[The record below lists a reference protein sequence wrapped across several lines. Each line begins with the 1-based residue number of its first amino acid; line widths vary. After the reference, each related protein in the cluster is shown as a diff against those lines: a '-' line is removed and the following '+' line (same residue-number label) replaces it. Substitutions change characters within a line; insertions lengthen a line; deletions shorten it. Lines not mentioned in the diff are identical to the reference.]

1 MTQEFTEKVEKI
13 ISKSKELVQEYN
25 HIEIQP
31 WHMVLALLDDPDSA
45 LKKVIVKSGGDSLMV
60 ERAIKRKIVQL
71 PVQTPPPDE
80 IGFSKNAYKVIQN
93 AQKISSKNKDKYCTL
108 DSLILALLDFGDVS
122 NVFQSSGIDIN
133 TLKEQVKKLRSGGP
147 ADSKNAEETFDAL
160 SKYAID
166 MTALAEQGK
175 FDPVIGR
182 DDEIRRVIRVLTCRK
197 KNNPCLIGEPG
208 VGKTAIIEGL
218 AQRIVANDIPANL
231 KCRLYSLDMGSL
243 VAGTAYR
250 GDFEKRLKAVL
261 NEVTSSEENII
272 LFIDEIH
279 LVLGAGATSG
289 SMDAANL
296 LKPMLARGELR
307 CIGATTLAEY
317 REYVEKDAAFERRFQ
332 QVYVGEPSVQDTITI
347 LRGLKEKFEA
357 YAGVKILDSALVQAA
372 YLSNRYITNR
382 FLPDKAIDLIDEAC
396 AYAKV
401 QLESQPEQIDILQ
414 RKKFQL
420 EIEKTALSGEKS
432 QFAKDRLQKVEEE
445 IAQLNENLKP
455 LLSQYESEKKR
466 IDEIGTMNKKLDEIR
481 NKIADA
487 ERKHDLT
494 LAADL
499 KYYAL
504 PEVENR
510 LKQLEAK
517 REQELNDMIEEEGE
531 NYGHGQAL
539 DNNELFNDENMENG
553 KHEAP
558 KPPKERLL
566 KEIIGPNEIADIVSK
581 WTGIP
586 VQRLSQG
593 EAERFLH
600 LAEHL
605 HHRIIGQDEAVELVA
620 EAILRSRAGLA
631 REHAP
636 GGSFLFLGPTGVG
649 KTELAKALACE
660 LFDDEKYI
668 VRIDMTEYM
677 EKHSVSRLIGAPPG
691 YVGYEESGLLTEAV
705 RRRPYSIVLFDEVEK
720 AHPEVINI
728 LLQVLDDGVLTDGKG
743 RTVDFSNTVIIMTS
757 NLGYRPLQAL
767 ALNGKTDID
776 AITREKVMEEV
787 RQRLKPELIN
797 RLDDIILFHPL
808 SQKQLRT
815 IIVNQMKNIEKRI
828 AKQGLMNLK
837 LNMTEAAQDFVLR
850 EAYDPAYGAR
860 PIRRYLEKHIVTRL
874 SYLKMKNKLFPGCIV
889 NIDFSEDKNKPVDH
903 QILLNVNG
911 GASGAASPLY
921 SPSISSDYSGSYNPR
936 KRYFEDDALIFTIQ
950 PPELDLNATDDKMD
964 LWE

>member
-1 MTQEFTEKVEKI
+1 MSENFTDKVEKI
-13 ISKSKELVQEYN
+13 FSKSKELAQEAN

-31 WHMVLALLDDPDSA
+31 WHILLALLNDEDNTF
-45 LKKVIVKSGGDSLMV
+45 KKIITKSGGDALMV
-60 ERAIKRKIVQL
+60 ERAIKRKFVHL
-71 PVQTPPPDE
+71 PVQNPPPNE
-80 IGFSKNAYKVIQN
+80 ITFSKNAYKIIQN
-93 AQKISSKNKDKYCTL
+93 AQKISSNNKDKFCTI
-108 DSLILALLDFGDVS
+108 DSLILALVEFSDVS
-122 NVFQSSGIDIN
+122 NIFQSTGVNVDKV
-133 TLKEQVKKLRSGGP
+133 KEQVKKLRGNGP
-147 ADSKNAEETFDAL
+147 ADSKNAEDTFDAL
-160 SKYAID
+160 NKYAID

-218 AQRIVANDIPANL
+218 AQRIVANDVPSNL
-231 KCRLYSLDMGSL
+231 KCRLFSLDMGSL
-243 VAGTAYR
+243 VAGSAYR
-250 GDFEKRLKAVL
+250 GDFEKRIKAVL

-279 LVLGAGATSG
+279 LVLGAGKTSG

-401 QLESQPEQIDILQ
+401 QLESQPEQIDILE
-414 RKKFQL
+414 RKRFQL
-420 EIEKTALSGEKS
+420 EIEKTALAGEKS
-432 QFAKDRLQKVEEE
+432 QVAKDRLQKVEEE
-445 IAQLNENLKP
+445 IAQLNEKLKP
-455 LLSQYESEKKR
+455 LLDQYKSEKKR

-487 ERKHDLT
+487 ERRHDLA

-504 PEVENR
+504 PEVEKR
-510 LKQLEAK
+510 IKELEAI
-517 REQELNDMIEEEGE
+517 REQEINDMIEEGDKI
-531 NYGHGQAL
+531 NKGKTL
-539 DNNELFNDENMENG
+539 NNNDLFNEKDDN
-553 KHEAP
+553 HHTIP
-558 KPPKERLL
+558 KEEQKERLL

-593 EAERFLH
+593 EAERFLK

-605 HHRIIGQDEAVELVA
+605 HQRIIGQNEAVELVA

-631 REHAP
+631 REKAP
-636 GGSFLFLGPTGVG
+636 AGSFLFLGPTGVG

-691 YVGYEESGLLTEAV
+691 YVGYEESGQLTEAV

-757 NLGYRPLQAL
+757 NLGYRPLQSL
-767 ALNGKTDID
+767 ALNGTTKID
-776 AITREKVMEEV
+776 ENTREKVMEEV
-787 RQRLKPELIN
+787 RQCLKPELIN

-808 SQKQLRT
+808 SQKELRT
-815 IIVNQMKNIEKRI
+815 IIVNQIKNIEKRI
-828 AKQGLMNLK
+828 AKQGLMNMI
-837 LNMTEAAQDFVLR
+837 LNITKEAQDFILK
-850 EAYDPAYGAR
+850 ESYDPAYGAR

-874 SYLKMKNKLFPGCIV
+874 SFLKIKGKLYPGCIV
-889 NIDFSEDKNKPVDH
+889 NIDYSSEKVKPMDD
-903 QILLNVNG
+903 QILLNN
-911 GASGAASPLY
+911 GAS
-921 SPSISSDYSGSYNPR
+921 SPSISSDDSGSYNPR
-936 KRYFEDDALIFTIQ
+936 KRYFEDDSLTFTIQ
-950 PPELDLNATDDKMD
+950 PPEIDLNNNEDKMD
-964 LWE
+964 L

>member
-1 MTQEFTEKVEKI
+1 MSENFTEKVEKI
-13 ISKSKELVQEYN
+13 ILKSKELAQEAN

-31 WHMVLALLDDPDSA
+31 WHMFLALLDDPEGI
-45 LKKVIVKSGGDSLMV
+45 LKNIISKCGGDALMV
-60 ERAIKRKIVQL
+60 ERAIKRKVVQL
-71 PVQTPPPDE
+71 PVQTPPPDN
-80 IGFSKNAYKVIQN
+80 IGFSKTAYKVIQN
-93 AQKISSKNKDKYCTL
+93 AQKISSKNNDKFCTL
-108 DSLILALLDFGDVS
+108 DSLILALVEHNEISGVLQSFNIDVDG
-122 NVFQSSGIDIN
+122 V
-133 TLKEQVKKLRSGGP
+133 KEQIKKLRGSGS
-147 ADSKNAEETFDAL
+147 AESKNAEDTYDAL
-160 SKYAID
+160 NKYAID

-218 AQRIVANDIPANL
+218 AQRIVANDVPANL

-243 VAGTAYR
+243 VAGTAFR
-250 GDFEKRLKAVL
+250 GDFEKRLKALL

-279 LVLGAGATSG
+279 LVLGAGKTSG

-401 QLESQPEQIDILQ
+401 QLESQPEQIDILE

-420 EIEKTALSGEKS
+420 EIEKTALAGEKS
-432 QFAKDRLQKVEEE
+432 QIAKDRLQKVEEE
-445 IAQLNENLKP
+445 IAELNEKLKP
-455 LLSQYESEKKR
+455 LMEQYKNEKKR
-466 IDEIGTMNKKLDEIR
+466 IDEIGTITKKLDEIR
-481 NKIADA
+481 YKIADA
-487 ERKHDLT
+487 ERKHDLA

-504 PEVENR
+504 PEVEKR
-510 LKQLEAK
+510 LKELEAK
-517 REQELNDMIEEEGE
+517 REKELDEMIEEGDNFNNNNNSAKKAMNHEDLFVDKEG
-531 NYGHGQAL
+531 
-539 DNNELFNDENMENG
+539 D
-553 KHEAP
+553 
-558 KPPKERLL
+558 KPGSTKTPQNERLL
-566 KEIIGPNEIADIVSK
+566 KEIIGPNEIAAIVSK

-600 LAEHL
+600 LAERL
-605 HHRIIGQDEAVELVA
+605 HNRIIGQDEAVELVA
-620 EAILRSRAGLA
+620 EAILRSRAGLS
-631 REHAP
+631 REKAP
-636 GGSFLFLGPTGVG
+636 AGSFLFLGPTGVG

-691 YVGYEESGLLTEAV
+691 YVGYEESGQLTEAV

-767 ALNGKTDID
+767 ALNGRTDID
-776 AITREKVMEEV
+776 NGTRSKVMEEV
-787 RQRLKPELIN
+787 RQCLKPELIN

-808 SQKQLRT
+808 STKELRT
-815 IIVNQMKNIEKRI
+815 IIINQIKNIEKRI
-828 AKQGLMNLK
+828 ATQGLVNMKLK
-837 LNMTEAAQDFVLR
+837 ITERAQDFVLK

-860 PIRRYLEKHIVTRL
+860 PLRRYLEKHIVTRL
-874 SYLKMKNKLFPGCIV
+874 SYLKIKGKLYAGCTV
-889 NIDFSEDKNKPVDH
+889 NIDTSSEKNKTPDS
-903 QILLNVNG
+903 QILLNK
-911 GASGAASPLY
+911 AS
-921 SPSISSDYSGSYNPR
+921 SPSPYLSPSANAEISESHNSK
-936 KRYFEDDALIFTIQ
+936 KRYFDDDALIFTVQ
-950 PPELDLNATDDKMD
+950 PPELNLN
-964 LWE
+964 EN

>member
-1 MTQEFTEKVEKI
+1 MSENFSEKVEKI
-13 ISKSKELVQEYN
+13 ILKSKELAQEAN

-31 WHMVLALLDDPDSA
+31 WHMFLALLDDPDGV
-45 LKKVIVKSGGDSLMV
+45 LKSIITKSGGDSLMV

-71 PVQTPPPDE
+71 PIQTPPPE
-80 IGFSKNAYKVIQN
+80 NITFSKTAYKVIQN
-93 AQKISSKNKDKYCTL
+93 AQKISSKNKDKFCTI
-108 DSLILALLDFGDVS
+108 DSLIIALVEFSDISSILK
-122 NVFQSSGIDIN
+122 SSGIDVD
-133 TLKEQVKKLRSGGP
+133 TVKEQVKKLRGNGV
-147 ADSKNAEETFDAL
+147 ADSKNAEDTFDAL

-218 AQRIVANDIPANL
+218 AQRIVANDIPSNL

-261 NEVTSSEENII
+261 SEVTSSEEPVI

-279 LVLGAGATSG
+279 LVLGAGQTSG

-401 QLESQPEQIDILQ
+401 QLESQPEQIDILE

-432 QFAKDRLQKVEEE
+432 QIAKDRLQKVEEE
-445 IAQLNENLKP
+445 IAQLEEKLKP
-455 LLSQYESEKKR
+455 LMEQYKSEKKR

-481 NKIADA
+481 SKIADA
-487 ERKHDLT
+487 ERRQDLA

-510 LKQLEAK
+510 LKELEAK
-517 REQELNDMIEEEGE
+517 REKELDEMIEEG
-531 NYGHGQAL
+531 
-539 DNNELFNDENMENG
+539 DNFANNTMNNNDLFNEKNEG
-553 KHEAP
+553 KSVAP
-558 KPPKERLL
+558 KEQNERLL
-566 KEIIGPNEIADIVSK
+566 KEIIGANEIADIVSK

-593 EAERFLH
+593 EAERFLN

-605 HHRIIGQDEAVELVA
+605 HNRIIGQDEAVELVA

-631 REHAP
+631 REKAP
-636 GGSFLFLGPTGVG
+636 AGSFLFLGPTGVG

-691 YVGYEESGLLTEAV
+691 YVGYEESGQLTEAV

-767 ALNGKTDID
+767 ALNGRTDID
-776 AITREKVMEEV
+776 NNTRAQVMEEV
-787 RQRLKPELIN
+787 RQTLKPELIN

-808 SQKQLRT
+808 SKKELRT
-815 IIVNQMKNIEKRI
+815 IITNQIKNIEKRI
-828 AKQGLMNLK
+828 ANQGLMK
-837 LNMTEAAQDFVLR
+837 MSLNITEEAQDFILR

-874 SYLKMKNKLFPGCIV
+874 SYLKIKGKLYPGCTV
-889 NIDFSEDKNKPVDH
+889 NIDFSSDKVKPIND
-903 QILLNVNG
+903 QILLNG
-911 GASGAASPLY
+911 SSSPIS
-921 SPSISSDYSGSYNPR
+921 SPSLSDSYNPR
-936 KRYFEDDALIFTIQ
+936 KRYFEDDSLTFTVQ
-950 PPELDLNATDDKMD
+950 PPENNDEEKM
-964 LWE
+964 EF

>member
-1 MTQEFTEKVEKI
+1 MSENFSEKVEKI
-13 ISKSKELVQEYN
+13 ILKSKELAQEN
-25 HIEIQP
+25 SHIEIQP
-31 WHMVLALLDDPDSA
+31 WHMILALLDDEDSI
-45 LKKVIVKSGGDSLMV
+45 LKKIITKSGGDALTF
-60 ERAIKRKIVQL
+60 ERAIKRKMVQL
-71 PVQTPPPDE
+71 PVQNPPPND
-80 IGFSKNAYKVIQN
+80 ITFSKTAYKIIEN
-93 AQKISSKNKDKYCTL
+93 AQKISSKNKDKFCTV
-108 DSLILALLDFGDVS
+108 DSLIIALIES
-122 NVFQSSGIDIN
+122 NDIANILKSSGINIDSV
-133 TLKEQVKKLRSGGP
+133 KEQIKKLRGNGP
-147 ADSKNAEETFDAL
+147 ADSKNAEDTFDAL
-160 SKYAID
+160 NKYAID

-231 KCRLYSLDMGSL
+231 KCRLYSLDMGAL
-243 VAGTAYR
+243 VAGSAYR

-261 NEVTSSEENII
+261 NEVTTSEEPII

-279 LVLGAGATSG
+279 LVLGAGKTSG

-401 QLESQPEQIDILQ
+401 QLESQPEQIDILE

-432 QFAKDRLQKVEEE
+432 QIAKDRLQKVEEE
-445 IAQLNENLKP
+445 IGQLDEQLKP
-455 LLSQYESEKKR
+455 LMEQYKSEKKR

-481 NKIADA
+481 YKIADA
-487 ERKHDLT
+487 ERRQDLA

-510 LKQLEAK
+510 LKELEAK
-517 REQELNDMIEEEGE
+517 REKEIDEMMEEGD
-531 NYGHGQAL
+531 QF
-539 DNNELFNDENMENG
+539 NNAKTMNNNDLFNGENSVL
-553 KHEAP
+553 P
-558 KPPKERLL
+558 KESKERLL

-593 EAERFLH
+593 EAERFLN

-605 HHRIIGQDEAVELVA
+605 HNRIIGQDEAVELVA

-631 REHAP
+631 REKAP
-636 GGSFLFLGPTGVG
+636 AGSFLFLGPTGVG

-691 YVGYEESGLLTEAV
+691 YVGYEESGQLTEAV

-767 ALNGKTDID
+767 ALNGRTDID
-776 AITREKVMEEV
+776 PNTREKVMEEV
-787 RQRLKPELIN
+787 RQTLKPELIN

-808 SQKQLRT
+808 SQKELRT
-815 IIVNQMKNIEKRI
+815 IITNQIKYIEKRI
-828 AKQGLMNLK
+828 AKQGLMN
-837 LNMTEAAQDFVLR
+837 MTLQITTEAQDFVLR

-874 SYLKMKNKLFPGCIV
+874 SYLKIKGKLYPGCTV
-889 NIDFSEDKNKPVDH
+889 NIDFSPEKVKPTEE
-903 QILLNVNG
+903 QLLLNN
-911 GASGAASPLY
+911 SSSPAT
-921 SPSISSDYSGSYNPR
+921 SPSLSASYNPR
-936 KRYFEDDALIFTIQ
+936 KRYFEDDSLTFTIQ
-950 PPELDLNATDDKMD
+950 PPEDNNEDKME
-964 LWE
+964 L

>member
-1 MTQEFTEKVEKI
+1 MSENFTEKVEKI
-13 ISKSKELVQEYN
+13 ILKSKELAQEAN

-31 WHMVLALLDDPDSA
+31 WHMFLALLDDPDGV
-45 LKKVIVKSGGDSLMV
+45 LKNIITKCGGDSLMV
-60 ERAIKRKIVQL
+60 ERAIKRKVVQL
-71 PVQTPPPDE
+71 PIQTPPPDD
-80 IGFSKNAYKVIQN
+80 IGFSKNSYKVIQN
-93 AQKISSKNKDKYCTL
+93 AQKISSKNKDKFCTL
-108 DSLILALLDFGDVS
+108 DSLILALVDYSEISNILQTAGIDVS
-122 NVFQSSGIDIN
+122 NI
-133 TLKEQVKKLRSGGP
+133 KEQVKKLRGSGT
-147 ADSKNAEETFDAL
+147 ADSKNAEDTFDAL
-160 SKYAID
+160 NKYAID

-218 AQRIVANDIPANL
+218 AQRIVANDIPSNL

-243 VAGTAYR
+243 VAGTAFR

-261 NEVTSSEENII
+261 NEVTSSEEKII

-401 QLESQPEQIDILQ
+401 QLESQPEQIDILE

-432 QFAKDRLQKVEEE
+432 QIAKDRLQKVEEE
-445 IAQLNENLKP
+445 IAELNEKLKP
-455 LLSQYESEKKR
+455 LMEQYKNEKKR
-466 IDEIGTMNKKLDEIR
+466 IDEIGAMNKKLDEIR
-481 NKIADA
+481 YKIADA
-487 ERKHDLT
+487 ERRQDLA

-510 LKQLEAK
+510 LKSLEAK
-517 REQELNDMIEEEGE
+517 REKEIDEMIEEG
-531 NYGHGQAL
+531 
-539 DNNELFNDENMENG
+539 DNFSKGKSMDNSELFHEDKNEG
-553 KHEAP
+553 KNEVP
-558 KPPKERLL
+558 KEQKERLL

-605 HHRIIGQDEAVELVA
+605 HNRIIGQDEAVELVA

-631 REHAP
+631 REKAP
-636 GGSFLFLGPTGVG
+636 AGSFLFLGPTGVG

-691 YVGYEESGLLTEAV
+691 YVGYEESGQLTEAV

-720 AHPEVINI
+720 ARPEVINI

-743 RTVDFSNTVIIMTS
+743 RTVDFSNAVIIMTS

-767 ALNGKTDID
+767 ALNGRTDID
-776 AITREKVMEEV
+776 DVTRGKVMDEV
-787 RQRLKPELIN
+787 RQCLKPELIN
-797 RLDDIILFHPL
+797 RLDDIVLFHPL
-808 SQKQLRT
+808 SKKELRT
-815 IIVNQMKNIEKRI
+815 IIVNQIKNIEKRI
-828 AKQGLMNLK
+828 AKQGLVNMI
-837 LNMTEAAQDFVLR
+837 LNITEEAQDFVLG

-874 SYLKMKNKLFPGCIV
+874 SYLKIKGKLYPGCTV
-889 NIDFSEDKNKPVDH
+889 NIDYSPEKHKTPDS
-903 QILLNVNG
+903 QILLNKG
-911 GASGAASPLY
+911 L
-921 SPSISSDYSGSYNPR
+921 SPSPYLSPSLGSDYSESSNSK
-936 KRYFEDDALIFTIQ
+936 KRYFDDDALTFTVQ
-950 PPELDLNATDDKMD
+950 PPELNEDKM
-964 LWE
+964 EI

>member
-1 MTQEFTEKVEKI
+1 MSDKFTEKVEKI
-13 ISKSKELVQEYN
+13 ILKSKELAQEAN

-31 WHMVLALLDDPDSA
+31 WHMFLALLDDPENI
-45 LKKVIVKSGGDSLMV
+45 LKNIITKCGGDSLMV

-71 PVQTPPPDE
+71 PVQTPPPDD
-80 IGFSKNAYKVIQN
+80 IGFSKNTYKVIQN
-93 AQKISSKNKDKYCTL
+93 AQKISSKNKDKFCTL
-108 DSLILALLDFGDVS
+108 DSLILALIEYNEIS
-122 NVFQSSGIDIN
+122 NILQTAGIDIN
-133 TLKEQVKKLRSGGP
+133 TIKEKVKKLRGSGSS
-147 ADSKNAEETFDAL
+147 DSRNAEDTFDAL
-160 SKYAID
+160 NKYAID

-175 FDPVIGR
+175 LDPVIGR

-218 AQRIVANDIPANL
+218 AQRIVANDIPSNL

-243 VAGTAYR
+243 VAGTAFR
-250 GDFEKRLKAVL
+250 GDFEKRLKALL

-401 QLESQPEQIDILQ
+401 QLESQPEQIDILE

-432 QFAKDRLQKVEEE
+432 QIAKDRLQKVEEE
-445 IAQLNENLKP
+445 IAELNEKLKP
-455 LLSQYESEKKR
+455 LMEQYKSEKKR

-481 NKIADA
+481 YKIADA
-487 ERKHDLT
+487 ERRQDLA

-510 LKQLEAK
+510 LKELEAK
-517 REQELNDMIEEEGE
+517 REKEINEMIEEG
-531 NYGHGQAL
+531 
-539 DNNELFNDENMENG
+539 DNFKPTTSLNHRELFYDDKSEKSEG
-553 KHEAP
+553 KHESTRDQ
-558 KPPKERLL
+558 KERLL

-600 LAEHL
+600 LAERL
-605 HHRIIGQDEAVELVA
+605 HQRIIGQDEAVELVA

-631 REHAP
+631 REKAP
-636 GGSFLFLGPTGVG
+636 AGSFLFLGPTGVG

-691 YVGYEESGLLTEAV
+691 YVGYEESGQLTEAV
-705 RRRPYSIVLFDEVEK
+705 RRRPYSIVLFDEIEK

-743 RTVDFSNTVIIMTS
+743 RTVDFSNAVIIMTS

-767 ALNGKTDID
+767 ALDGRTTID
-776 AITREKVMEEV
+776 ETTRGKVMEEV
-787 RQRLKPELIN
+787 RQCLKPELIN
-797 RLDDIILFHPL
+797 RLDDIVLFHPL
-808 SQKQLRT
+808 SQKELRT
-815 IIVNQMKNIEKRI
+815 IIVNQVKNIEKRI
-828 AKQGLMNLK
+828 AKQGLINMI
-837 LNMTEAAQDFVLR
+837 LNITKDAQDFVLS

-874 SYLKMKNKLFPGCIV
+874 SYLKIKGKLYPGCIV
-889 NIDFSEDKNKPVDH
+889 NIDYSPEKNKTLNS
-903 QILLNVNG
+903 QILLNRG
-911 GASGAASPLY
+911 S
-921 SPSISSDYSGSYNPR
+921 SPSPYLSSSPSSADFSESYNPK
-936 KRYFEDDALIFTIQ
+936 KRYFDDDALTITVQ
-950 PPELDLNATDDKMD
+950 PPELDLNNTDKKMKI
-964 LWE
+964 

>member
-1 MTQEFTEKVEKI
+1 MSSRYSNMAENI
-13 ISKSKELVQEYN
+13 ILKSKELAQEN
-25 HIEIQP
+25 SHIEIQP
-31 WHMVLALLDDPDSA
+31 WHMFIALIDDEDSM
-45 LKKVIVKSGGDSLMV
+45 LKKAITKSGGDSLTV
-60 ERAIKRKIVQL
+60 ECAIKRKIVQL
-71 PVQTPPPDE
+71 PVQNPPPIE
-80 IGFSKNAYKVIQN
+80 VNFSKATYTIIQN
-93 AQKISSKNKDKYCTL
+93 AQKISSKNKDKFCTVY
-108 DSLILALLDFGDVS
+108 SLIIALIESTEISSILK
-122 NVFQSSGIDIN
+122 SSGIDVN
-133 TLKEQVKKLRSGGP
+133 NVKEQIKKIRGNST
-147 ADSKNAEETFDAL
+147 ADSKNAEDTFDAL
-160 SKYAID
+160 NKYAID

-231 KCRLYSLDMGSL
+231 KCRLYSLDMGAL
-243 VAGTAYR
+243 VAGSAYR

-261 NEVTSSEENII
+261 NEVTTSEEPIV

-279 LVLGAGATSG
+279 LVLGAGKTSG

-401 QLESQPEQIDILQ
+401 QLESQPEQIDILE
-414 RKKFQL
+414 RKKLQL

-432 QFAKDRLQKVEEE
+432 QIAKDRLQKVEEE
-445 IAQLNENLKP
+445 ICQLNEKLKP
-455 LLSQYESEKKR
+455 LMEQYKNEKKR

-487 ERKHDLT
+487 ERKHDLA

-510 LKQLEAK
+510 LKELEAK
-517 REQELNDMIEEEGE
+517 REKELDEMIEEEDDNFNNGKMIGNNNE
-531 NYGHGQAL
+531 FF
-539 DNNELFNDENMENG
+539 DNNQSGE
-553 KHEAP
+553 KP
-558 KPPKERLL
+558 KVPKEQNERLL
-566 KEIIGPNEIADIVSK
+566 KEIIGANEIADIVSK

-593 EAERFLH
+593 EAERFLN

-605 HHRIIGQDEAVELVA
+605 HNRIIGQDEAVELVA

-631 REHAP
+631 REKAP
-636 GGSFLFLGPTGVG
+636 AGSFLFLGPTGVG

-691 YVGYEESGLLTEAV
+691 YVGYEESGQLTEAV

-757 NLGYRPLQAL
+757 NLGYRPLQTL
-767 ALNGKTDID
+767 AINNRTDID
-776 AITREKVMEEV
+776 KNTRDLVMEEV
-787 RQRLKPELIN
+787 RQTLKPELIN

-808 SQKQLRT
+808 SKKELRT
-815 IIVNQMKNIEKRI
+815 IITNQIKNIEKRI
-828 AKQGLMNLK
+828 ANQGLLK
-837 LNMTEAAQDFVLR
+837 MTINITEGAQDFILS

-874 SYLKMKNKLFPGCIV
+874 SYLKIKGKLYPGCIV
-889 NIDFSEDKNKPVDH
+889 NID
-903 QILLNVNG
+903 
-911 GASGAASPLY
+911 Y
-921 SPSISSDYSGSYNPR
+921 SSDNNNLIYNQVPSNDIILSSDNITTSLSSN
-936 KRYFEDDALIFTIQ
+936 FSDTNL
-950 PPELDLNATDDKMD
+950 
-964 LWE
+964 

>member
-1 MTQEFTEKVEKI
+1 MSENFSEKVEKI
-13 ISKSKELVQEYN
+13 ILKSKELAQEAN

-31 WHMVLALLDDPDSA
+31 WHMFLALLDDPDGV
-45 LKKVIVKSGGDSLMV
+45 LKKIITKSGGDSLMV

-71 PVQTPPPDE
+71 PIQTPPPE
-80 IGFSKNAYKVIQN
+80 NITFSKTAYKVIQN
-93 AQKISSKNKDKYCTL
+93 AQKISSKNKDKFCTI
-108 DSLILALLDFGDVS
+108 DSLIIALVEFSDIS
-122 NVFQSSGIDIN
+122 NILKSSGIDIDN
-133 TLKEQVKKLRSGGP
+133 VKDQVKKLRGNGV

-218 AQRIVANDIPANL
+218 AQRIVANDVPSNL

-261 NEVTSSEENII
+261 SEVTSSEEPVI

-279 LVLGAGATSG
+279 LVLGAGQTSG

-401 QLESQPEQIDILQ
+401 QLESQPEQIDILE

-420 EIEKTALSGEKS
+420 EIEKTALEGEKS
-432 QFAKDRLQKVEEE
+432 QIAKDRLQKVEEE
-445 IAQLNENLKP
+445 IAKLNEQLKP
-455 LLSQYESEKKR
+455 LMEQYKNEKKR

-481 NKIADA
+481 YKIADA
-487 ERKHDLT
+487 ERRQDLA

-504 PEVENR
+504 PEVEKR
-510 LKQLEAK
+510 LKELEAK
-517 REQELNDMIEEEGE
+517 REKEIDEMIEEG
-531 NYGHGQAL
+531 
-539 DNNELFNDENMENG
+539 DNFNNNAKAMNNNDLFNEKDGE
-553 KHEAP
+553 KHETP
-558 KPPKERLL
+558 KEQKERLL

-605 HHRIIGQDEAVELVA
+605 HNRIIGQDEAVELVS

-631 REHAP
+631 REKAP
-636 GGSFLFLGPTGVG
+636 AGSFLFLGPTGVG

-691 YVGYEESGLLTEAV
+691 YVGYEESGQLTEAV

-757 NLGYRPLQAL
+757 NLCYRPLQEL
-767 ALNGKTDID
+767 ALNGRTDID
-776 AITREKVMEEV
+776 KTTRDRVMEEV
-787 RQRLKPELIN
+787 RQCLKPELIN

-808 SQKQLRT
+808 SQDQLRT
-815 IIVNQMKNIEKRI
+815 IITNQIKYIEKRI
-828 AKQGLMNLK
+828 AKQGLMN
-837 LNMTEAAQDFVLR
+837 MTLTITKEAQDFILR

-874 SYLKMKNKLFPGCIV
+874 SFLKIKGKLYAGCIV
-889 NIDFSEDKNKPVDH
+889 NIDYAPEKNKGADE
-903 QILLNVNG
+903 QILLN
-911 GASGAASPLY
+911 ARSPSPYY
-921 SPSISSDYSGSYNPR
+921 SPSHGSDYSESYNPK
-936 KRYFEDDALIFTIQ
+936 KRYFDDDALTFTIQ
-950 PPELDLNATDDKMD
+950 PPELNLNDDKM
-964 LWE
+964 EM

>member
-1 MTQEFTEKVEKI
+1 MSENFTEKVEKI
-13 ISKSKELVQEYN
+13 ILKSKELAQEAN

-31 WHMVLALLDDPDSA
+31 WHMTLALLDDPDGVF
-45 LKKVIVKSGGDSLMV
+45 KKILSKSGGDSLMV
-60 ERAIKRKIVQL
+60 ERSIKRKIVHL
-71 PVQTPPPDE
+71 PVQSPPPDN
-80 IGFSKNAYKVIQN
+80 ITFSKNAYKIIQD
-93 AQKISSKNKDKYCTL
+93 AQKISSKNKDKFCTL
-108 DSLILALLDFGDVS
+108 DSLIIALVEFKDISDILK
-122 NVFQSSGIDIN
+122 SSGVDVN
-133 TLKEQVKKLRSGGP
+133 AVKEQVKKLRGSGT
-147 ADSKNAEETFDAL
+147 ADSKNAEDTFDAL
-160 SKYAID
+160 NKYAID

-175 FDPVIGR
+175 LDPVIGR

-218 AQRIVANDIPANL
+218 AQRIVANDVPSNL

-279 LVLGAGATSG
+279 LVLGAGKTSG

-382 FLPDKAIDLIDEAC
+382 FLPDKAIDLVDEAC

-401 QLESQPEQIDILQ
+401 QLESQPEQIDILE
-414 RKKFQL
+414 RKIFQL

-432 QFAKDRLQKVEEE
+432 QIAKDRLKKVEEE
-445 IAQLNENLKP
+445 IEKLNEQLKP
-455 LLSQYESEKKR
+455 LQEQYKSEKKR

-487 ERKHDLT
+487 ERRHDLA

-504 PEVENR
+504 PEVEKR
-510 LKQLEAK
+510 IKELEAR
-517 REQELNDMIEEEGE
+517 REQEINDMIEEGDKFSK
-531 NYGHGQAL
+531 GKTL
-539 DNNELFNDENMENG
+539 NNNDLFNEKEEDRTEN
-553 KHEAP
+553 P
-558 KPPKERLL
+558 KEQKERLL

-593 EAERFLH
+593 EAERFLK

-605 HHRIIGQDEAVELVA
+605 HNRIIGQDEAVELVA

-631 REHAP
+631 REKAP
-636 GGSFLFLGPTGVG
+636 AGSFLFLGPTGVG

-691 YVGYEESGLLTEAV
+691 YVGYEESGQLTEAV

-767 ALNGKTDID
+767 ALNGRTDID
-776 AITREKVMEEV
+776 NGTRAKVMEEV
-787 RQRLKPELIN
+787 RQCLKPELIN

-808 SQKQLRT
+808 SQKELRT
-815 IIVNQMKNIEKRI
+815 IITNQLKNIEKRI
-828 AKQGLMNLK
+828 GKQGLMNMT
-837 LNMTEAAQDFVLR
+837 LNITEEAQDFILR

-874 SYLKMKNKLFPGCIV
+874 SFLKIKGKLYPGCIV
-889 NIDFSEDKNKPVDH
+889 NIDYSPEKNKLVND
-903 QILLNVNG
+903 QILLDVNG
-911 GASGAASPLY
+911 VRSGAASPSPYY
-921 SPSISSDYSGSYNPR
+921 SPSLASDASGAGNPR
-936 KRYFEDDALIFTIQ
+936 KRYFEDDALTFTIQ
-950 PPELDLNATDDKMD
+950 PPEVDPNNNEDKMD
-964 LWE
+964 I

>member
-1 MTQEFTEKVEKI
+1 MSANFSERVEKI
-13 ISKSKELVQEYN
+13 IIKSKELAQEAN
-25 HIEIQP
+25 NIEIQP
-31 WHMVLALLDDPDSA
+31 YHMFLALLDEPESA
-45 LKKVIVKSGGDSLMV
+45 LKKIITKTGGDSLTV
-60 ERAIKRKIVQL
+60 ERAIKRKVVQL
-71 PVQTPPPDE
+71 PVQSPPPDE
-80 IGFSKNAYKVIQN
+80 ITFSKTAYKVIQN
-93 AQKISSKNKDKYCTL
+93 AEKISSGHKDKFCTI
-108 DSLILALLDFGDVS
+108 DSLITALVESSDISTVLK
-122 NVFQSSGIDIN
+122 SSGVDVDAV
-133 TLKEQVKKLRSGGP
+133 KEQTKKLRGSGT
-147 ADSKNAEETFDAL
+147 ADSKNAEDTFDAL
-160 SKYAID
+160 NKYAID

-231 KCRLYSLDMGSL
+231 KCRLYSLDMGAL
-243 VAGTAYR
+243 VAGSAYR

-261 NEVTSSEENII
+261 NEVTTSEEPII

-279 LVLGAGATSG
+279 LVLGAGKTSG

-401 QLESQPEQIDILQ
+401 QLESQPEQIDILE

-432 QFAKDRLQKVEEE
+432 QIAKDRLQKVEEE
-445 IAQLNENLKP
+445 IAQLEEKLKP
-455 LLSQYESEKKR
+455 LMEQYKSEKKR

-487 ERKHDLT
+487 ERKHDLA

-510 LKQLEAK
+510 LKELEAK
-517 REQELNDMIEEEGE
+517 REKELDEMIEEEGE
-531 NYGHGQAL
+531 NFGQNKPL
-539 DNNELFNDENMENG
+539 DNNDLFSDD
-553 KHEAP
+553 HVEA
-558 KPPKERLL
+558 KSSAFKNQNERLL

-605 HHRIIGQDEAVELVA
+605 HNRIIGQDEAVELVA

-631 REHAP
+631 REKAP
-636 GGSFLFLGPTGVG
+636 AGSFLFLGPTGVG

-691 YVGYEESGLLTEAV
+691 YVGYEESGQLTEAV

-743 RTVDFSNTVIIMTS
+743 RTVDFSNAVIIMTS

-767 ALNGKTDID
+767 ALNGRTDID
-776 AITREKVMEEV
+776 KNTRNMVMEEV
-787 RQRLKPELIN
+787 RQTLKPELIN

-808 SQKQLRT
+808 SKKELRT
-815 IIVNQMKNIEKRI
+815 IITNQIKNIEKRI
-828 AKQGLMNLK
+828 ANQGLMNMT
-837 LNMTEAAQDFVLR
+837 LNITEAAQDFVLS

-874 SYLKMKNKLFPGCIV
+874 SYLKIKGKLYPGCIV
-889 NIDFSEDKNKPVDH
+889 NIDYSSDKKPVDN
-903 QILLNVNG
+903 QILLNV
-911 GASGAASPLY
+911 GAAGSNATSPY
-921 SPSISSDYSGSYNPR
+921 GSPSLGSDFSNYNPR
-936 KRYFEDDALIFTIQ
+936 KRYFEDDALTFTIQ
-950 PPELDLNATDDKMD
+950 PPEVQINNEDKME
-964 LWE
+964 L

>member
-1 MTQEFTEKVEKI
+1 MSDSFTEKVEKI
-13 ISKSKELVQEYN
+13 LIKSKELAQENN
-25 HIEIQP
+25 HIEVQP
-31 WHMVLALLDDPDSA
+31 WHMFLALLDDTDNV
-45 LKKVIVKSGGDSLMV
+45 LKKVIAKSGGDSLMV

-71 PVQTPPPDE
+71 PVQSPPPDN
-80 IGFSKNAYKVIQN
+80 ITFSRNSEKVIQN
-93 AQKISSKNKDKYCTL
+93 AQKISSKNKDKFCTL
-108 DSLILALLDFGDVS
+108 DSLITALVEYSDIS
-122 NVFQSSGIDIN
+122 NILQSNGIDIN
-133 TLKEQVKKLRSGGP
+133 TLKEQVKKLRGSGP
-147 ADSKNAEETFDAL
+147 ADSKNAEDTFDAL
-160 SKYAID
+160 NKYAID

-261 NEVTSSEENII
+261 TEVTSSEEPII

-279 LVLGAGATSG
+279 LVLGAGKTSG

-401 QLESQPEQIDILQ
+401 QLESQPEQIDILK
-414 RKKFQL
+414 RKIFQL

-432 QFAKDRLQKVEEE
+432 QIAKERLQKVEEE
-445 IAQLNENLKP
+445 MSKLNEQLEP
-455 LLSQYESEKKR
+455 LMEQYNNEKKR

-481 NKIADA
+481 YKIADA
-487 ERKHDLT
+487 ERRHDLA

-510 LKQLEAK
+510 LKELEAK
-517 REQELNDMIEEEGE
+517 REKELNEMLEEEDDG
-531 NYGHGQAL
+531 YG
-539 DNNELFNDENMENG
+539 
-553 KHEAP
+553 
-558 KPPKERLL
+558 ERLL

-605 HHRIIGQDEAVELVA
+605 HNRIIGQDEAVELVA

-631 REHAP
+631 REKAP
-636 GGSFLFLGPTGVG
+636 AGSFLFLGPTGVG

-691 YVGYEESGLLTEAV
+691 YVGYEESGQLTEAV

-757 NLGYRPLQAL
+757 NLGYRPLQSL
-767 ALNGKTDID
+767 ALNGRTDID
-776 AITREKVMEEV
+776 NGTRAKVMEEV
-787 RQRLKPELIN
+787 RQCLKPELIN

-808 SQKQLRT
+808 STKELRT
-815 IIVNQMKNIEKRI
+815 IITNQIKYIEQRT

-837 LNMTEAAQDFVLR
+837 LNITKEAQDFVLR

-874 SYLKMKNKLFPGCIV
+874 SYLKIKGKLYPGCIV
-889 NIDFSEDKNKPVDH
+889 NIDYSPEKNKPVDN
-903 QILLNVNG
+903 QILLNTTSISN
-911 GASGAASPLY
+911 SNAASPY
-921 SPSISSDYSGSYNPR
+921 NSPSLASDYSSSYNPR
-936 KRYFEDDALIFTIQ
+936 KRYFEDDALIFTVQ
-950 PPELDLNATDDKMD
+950 PPELDLNNNEDKMD
-964 LWE
+964 M

>member
-1 MTQEFTEKVEKI
+1 MSENFTEKVEKI
-13 ISKSKELVQEYN
+13 ILKSKELAQEAN

-31 WHMVLALLDDPDSA
+31 WHMTLALLDDPDGVF
-45 LKKVIVKSGGDSLMV
+45 KKILSKSGGDSLMV
-60 ERAIKRKIVQL
+60 ERSIKRKIVHL
-71 PVQTPPPDE
+71 PVQSPPPDN
-80 IGFSKNAYKVIQN
+80 ITFSKNAYKIIQD
-93 AQKISSKNKDKYCTL
+93 AQKISSKNKDKFCTL
-108 DSLILALLDFGDVS
+108 DSLIIALVEFKDISDILK
-122 NVFQSSGIDIN
+122 SSGVDVN
-133 TLKEQVKKLRSGGP
+133 AVKEQVKKLRGSGT
-147 ADSKNAEETFDAL
+147 ADSKNAEDTFDAL
-160 SKYAID
+160 NKYAID

-175 FDPVIGR
+175 LDPVIGR

-218 AQRIVANDIPANL
+218 AQRIVANDVPSNL

-279 LVLGAGATSG
+279 LVLGAGKTSG

-382 FLPDKAIDLIDEAC
+382 FLPDKAIDLVDEAC

-401 QLESQPEQIDILQ
+401 QLESQPEQIDILE
-414 RKKFQL
+414 RKIFQL

-432 QFAKDRLQKVEEE
+432 QIAKDRLKKVEEE
-445 IAQLNENLKP
+445 IEKLNEQLKP
-455 LLSQYESEKKR
+455 LQEQYKSEKKR

-487 ERKHDLT
+487 ERRHDLA

-510 LKQLEAK
+510 IKELEAK
-517 REQELNDMIEEEGE
+517 REKEINEMIEEEGD
-531 NYGHGQAL
+531 NYGKGGPAM
-539 DNNELFNDENMENG
+539 DNNELFGDHENENENG
-553 KHEAP
+553 NGMKP
-558 KPPKERLL
+558 KVTASDNKERLL

-600 LAEHL
+600 LAQHL
-605 HHRIIGQDEAVELVA
+605 HNRIIGQDEAVELVS

-631 REHAP
+631 REKAP
-636 GGSFLFLGPTGVG
+636 AGSFLFLGPTGVG

-691 YVGYEESGLLTEAV
+691 YVGYEESGQLTEAV

-757 NLGYRPLQAL
+757 NLGYRPLQEL
-767 ALNGKTDID
+767 ALKGRTDID
-776 AITREKVMEEV
+776 NATRGRVMEEV
-787 RQRLKPELIN
+787 RQCLKPELIN

-808 SQKQLRT
+808 SQKELRT
-815 IIVNQMKNIEKRI
+815 IIVNQIKYIEKRI
-828 AKQGLMNLK
+828 AKQGLMNMK
-837 LNMTEAAQDFVLR
+837 LEITEAAQDFILR
-850 EAYDPAYGAR
+850 EAYDAAYGAR

-874 SYLKMKNKLFPGCIV
+874 SYLKIKGKLYAGCTVIIDYTGDGKNDK
-889 NIDFSEDKNKPVDH
+889 IDSGNESIGSPYSTSSEY
-903 QILLNVNG
+903 
-911 GASGAASPLY
+911 SGMY
-921 SPSISSDYSGSYNPR
+921 SPK
-936 KRYFEDDALIFTIQ
+936 KRFFEDDSLKFTIH
-950 PPELDLNATDDKMD
+950 PPELNLNDTTEDKM
-964 LWE
+964 EM